1 MGRQS
6 RRSVAASIR
15 FGWMQPKSPSDP
27 EEVEEDEGGDM
38 DDWKSLPDEEDDEF
52 EIIAMDTTDSALN
65 SVENEILQSERRW
78 RSVGSNCNRR
88 GAGTSRSSWF
98 RDTYEARMAKYDG
111 ENMETTIEPVIERDL
126 KKIVLVT
133 HDESTFYANDGK
145 KLIWMQNSKKKL
157 LPKTNG
163 SSIMI
168 SGFCCE
174 CHGFMVDEALN
185 KKSYILFQAGTNREG
200 WWKNDDLV
208 RQCKDVFELIEK
220 LHPESVILFAF
231 DNSMNHHKRAPD
243 GLDASLLPLKDDGK
257 NAPKMR
263 NTEFLQNGVRINQ
276 QMQTSSGGQKGVR
289 SILIERGIW
298 RVGMLLEC
306 QGCRMN
312 VPHANRKNVFSLK
325 DDSYELTIEC
335 CGRYRLSQEPDFL
348 AQKEWLREEI
358 EGRGHQI
365 IYYPKFHCELN
376 YIEMIWAYVKANLR
390 KNCTYSFEDLKIKLP
405 GVIENIPISFFRKAA
420 RHAFRFMSGYRLNIE
435 GPLLEFA
442 MKRYSSHRRIPFA
455 KLTEIRDAFERTRAK
470 KRKIVK

>member
-1 MGRQS
+1 MGRKS

-111 ENMETTIEPVIERDL
+111 ENMETTIEPVIEQDL

-208 RQCKDVFELIEK
+208 RQCKDVFEFLGIVTDCSY
-220 LHPESVILFAF
+220 L
-231 DNSMNHHKRAPD
+231 AP
-243 GLDASLLPLKDDGK
+243 P
-257 NAPKMR
+257 R
-263 NTEFLQNGVRINQ
+263 NF
-276 QMQTSSGGQKGVR
+276 
-289 SILIERGIW
+289 
-298 RVGMLLEC
+298 
-306 QGCRMN
+306 
-312 VPHANRKNVFSLK
+312 
-325 DDSYELTIEC
+325 
-335 CGRYRLSQEPDFL
+335 
-348 AQKEWLREEI
+348 
-358 EGRGHQI
+358 
-365 IYYPKFHCELN
+365 
-376 YIEMIWAYVKANLR
+376 
-390 KNCTYSFEDLKIKLP
+390 
-405 GVIENIPISFFRKAA
+405 
-420 RHAFRFMSGYRLNIE
+420 
-435 GPLLEFA
+435 
-442 MKRYSSHRRIPFA
+442 
-455 KLTEIRDAFERTRAK
+455 TRAK
-470 KRKIVK
+470 RMGHSKSATDAGSTTSLKLNLSMDQPLWLIIFQMHGMSTGSWN